1 MNDARERGL
10 NYRRSTLWFSI
21 EQLIDANIKTDDIK
35 KTRNHNERENVFR
48 RTRKGEEKIADKESK
63 DFPFQLK
70 CLIRGLKMKI
80 IHIREAHT

>member
-1 MNDARERGL
+1 M
-10 NYRRSTLWFSI
+10 
-21 EQLIDANIKTDDIK
+21 
-35 KTRNHNERENVFR
+35 
-48 RTRKGEEKIADKESK
+48 RTRKQETTTREKMFSDEHEKEKKKKLRTKESK